1 MSRWYSNGIEIDSIA
16 ADDRAAQ
23 YGDGLFETIAI
34 RNGKPRFLQAHV
46 ARLQTGAARLGLA
59 CPGTQVLHEELDA
72 AIEQSGIDTRFAT
85 AKLII
90 AAGRGPRGY
99 RRAADA
105 SAIRRIGIFPAQ
117 ALPEPGYRD
126 GVDIRLCATRLAVQ
140 PQLAGIKTL
149 NRLEQVLARAEWP
162 DDAVFE
168 GLMLDTGGRL
178 ICGTMSNVFIA
189 TKTDLV
195 TPALTRCGVSGI
207 MRGQIIGLL
216 QAASVDCQVRD
227 LTVDEV
233 FAAEEV
239 FLTNSQLGVIPVRR
253 CDAQEWAI
261 GSRTRQ
267 VQAFAA
273 ANGVPECCC

>member
-1 MSRWYSNGIEIDSIA
+1 
-16 ADDRAAQ
+16 
-23 YGDGLFETIAI
+23 
-34 RNGKPRFLQAHV
+34 
-46 ARLQTGAARLGLA
+46 
-59 CPGTQVLHEELDA
+59 
-72 AIEQSGIDTRFAT
+72 
-85 AKLII
+85 
-90 AAGRGPRGY
+90 
-99 RRAADA
+99 
-105 SAIRRIGIFPAQ
+105 
-117 ALPEPGYRD
+117 
-126 GVDIRLCATRLAVQ
+126 
-140 PQLAGIKTL
+140 
-149 NRLEQVLARAEWP
+149 VLARAEWP

-195 TPALTRCGVSGI
+195 TPAITRCGVSGI

-216 QAASVDCQVRD
+216 QAESIDCQVRD
-227 LTVDEV
+227 LTVDEL

-267 VQAFAA
+267 VQALAA
-273 ANGVPECCC
+273 AIGVPECCC